1 MSMVVSTAIT
11 MRLCGAMQLEDN
23 IKAIEVVKKLT
34 PEIMQEID
42 DIVQSKPEQV
52 STYGR

>member
-1 MSMVVSTAIT
+1 MWDSTSVMLA
-11 MRLCGAMQLEDN
+11 LQLEDN
-23 IKAIEVVKKLT
+23 IKAIEIYKKLT

-42 DIVQSKPEQV
+42 DIVKSKPEQV